1 MKKRPKECA
10 NYNKKLLLSFY
21 VFASIYAHIKFFFV
35 YQIISQFFGLRMVW
49 EIWNSLLESYQ
60 GKIIP
65 DNARH
70 LGQVGVVR
78 LSLRALG
85 WVWVL
90 LCGMGACSEDALAT

>member
-1 MKKRPKECA
+1 MQITTKSYYFLFMFLPPFMLTS
-10 NYNKKLLLSFY
+10 NS
-21 VFASIYAHIKFFFV
+21 FFV

-85 WVWVL
+85 WVWGL